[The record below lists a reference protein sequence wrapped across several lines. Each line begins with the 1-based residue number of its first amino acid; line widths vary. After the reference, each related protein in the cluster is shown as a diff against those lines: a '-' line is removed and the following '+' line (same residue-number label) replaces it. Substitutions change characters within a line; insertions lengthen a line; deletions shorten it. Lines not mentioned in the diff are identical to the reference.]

1 MVKPARNRAPFYTK
15 KWFCLTGKTDRL
27 RRQTQKHAL
36 KTKEPIMS
44 GKIETRLDA
53 LGITLPQANAPV
65 ANYLPYVRSGNLV
78 NISGQITMEN
88 GELKFIGKL
97 GKDYGVEDGQKAARL
112 CALNLVAQLR
122 AAIGDL
128 DKVTRVVKLNAFV
141 NSAPDFTDQPK
152 VVNGASDTMVEIFG
166 DAGKHARSA
175 VGVASLPLGVAVEID
190 GVFEV
195 AD

>member
-1 MVKPARNRAPFYTK
+1 
-15 KWFCLTGKTDRL
+15 
-27 RRQTQKHAL
+27 
-36 KTKEPIMS
+36 MS
-44 GKIETRLDA
+44 GKIDARLSE

-97 GKDYGVEDGQKAARL
+97 GKEYDVEEGQKAARL
-112 CALNLVAQLR
+112 CALNLIAQVR
-122 AAIGDL
+122 AAVGDL

-141 NSAPDFTDQPK
+141 NSAPEFTDQPK

-166 DAGKHARSA
+166 DVGKHARSA

>member
-1 MVKPARNRAPFYTK
+1 MA
-15 KWFCLTGKTDRL
+15 
-27 RRQTQKHAL
+27 
-36 KTKEPIMS
+36 
-44 GKIETRLDA
+44 GKIDVHLAD
-53 LGITLPQANAPV
+53 LGITLPTATAPV
-65 ANYLPYVRSGNLV
+65 ANYVPYVISGKLV
-78 NISGQITMEN
+78 HISGQITMEN

-97 GKDYGVEDGQKAARL
+97 GADYDVETGQKAARL
-112 CALNLVAQLR
+112 CALNLVAQLK

-175 VGVASLPLGVAVEID
+175 VGVAALPLGVAVEID
-190 GVFEV
+190 GIFEV
-195 AD
+195 A